1 VSGASGDVSPGDLP
15 LHELFEE
22 QARRTPEAPAVEDSS
37 GSLTYREL
45 DRRADRLAAYLRNAG
60 VGPDELVG
68 ILMERRLE
76 YVVACLAAL
85 KSGGAY
91 VTLEM
96 AYPEALLADVVAD
109 ARTRVVLTL
118 GAHAG
123 RLPEGLTRFCMDE
136 GWEDELP
143 EVSPS
148 GEESLRPGP
157 DNLAFVSY
165 SAGTTGKPKGIAN
178 PHRAPVGSY
187 LWRFGLSDY
196 GPGDRVGCNVFFI
209 WEMLRPLLRGATTV
223 IIPDEVV
230 YDPPALAGFLEEY
243 AISEVLVTPSLL
255 ATLLDAEGPNLAD
268 RLGSLRTLWLNG
280 EVVTKGLA
288 RRALGLLP
296 HVRLMNVYSIS
307 ETHEVAAGEIKDLV
321 EYPHSTHC
329 SVGLPR
335 DPKRVYVLD
344 EDGNRVPD
352 GTAGELHVG
361 GDLLARGY
369 VNLPEKT
376 AERFIEDPFS
386 DNEGARMYRTG
397 DKARVLPGGELEILG
412 RVDFMAKVRGY
423 SVELGAVEAA
433 IEKHVAINGCV
444 VIAEGEEG
452 TDKRLVAYLV
462 PETDDGEDDG
472 RYADWSVDPKTGRA
486 PEIRRRLAESLPH
499 YMIPAV
505 YVEVGSLPLQETTGK
520 VDRRRLP
527 PAPARA
533 AEKLPSTPERTAIP
547 AAAPRP
553 EKEARLVDVF
563 EEVLLL
569 ERGDV
574 TPDDDFFD
582 LGGHSL
588 AAAQL
593 LSAVEGVFGVRL
605 PMNALLE
612 NPTAA
617 GLCGVI
623 EEDRGDGDR
632 RLAPDLRG
640 EAALDEEIKPVRAES
655 GVATLGEARSV
666 FLTGVTGFLGAFL
679 LDALLSRTE
688 AEIRCLVRPRG
699 GKNGGDP
706 MEPVRDNM
714 RRYGLWRPE
723 LARRLV
729 PVVGDLGKPRFGMG
743 EADFGA
749 LARGVDVI
757 VHAAAVVNLIYPYEA
772 LKPANVV
779 GTREVLRLSCMHQV
793 KPLHHVS
800 TNGIFPPGYGAC
812 CEDEDLDALAGAR
825 EDGYGQSKWV
835 AEKLVR
841 EAADRGLPARVYR
854 PGNISGHSGT
864 GVSNPRDFQ
873 GALLAGS
880 LRLERAPEIEGWRLE
895 LTPVDFVANA
905 ILTLAEASETAGET
919 FHLAN
924 PDPVPARTAFDWL
937 EDLGY
942 PLERVPYTEWLAA
955 VRAEPRRGEGDVVGD
970 VLRGA
975 APPAGEEVADPNI
988 YDDPNLRRVLEGT
1001 GLRRPE
1007 IDAELFALYARYFA
1021 ESGWVPASPQAVAA
1035 GTRDDG

>member
-1 VSGASGDVSPGDLP
+1 
-15 LHELFEE
+15 
-22 QARRTPEAPAVEDSS
+22 
-37 GSLTYREL
+37 
-45 DRRADRLAAYLRNAG
+45 
-60 VGPDELVG
+60 
-68 ILMERRLE
+68 
-76 YVVACLAAL
+76 
-85 KSGGAY
+85 
-91 VTLEM
+91 
-96 AYPEALLADVVAD
+96 
-109 ARTRVVLTL
+109 
-118 GAHAG
+118 
-123 RLPEGLTRFCMDE
+123 
-136 GWEDELP
+136 
-143 EVSPS
+143 
-148 GEESLRPGP
+148 
-157 DNLAFVSY
+157 
-165 SAGTTGKPKGIAN
+165 
-178 PHRAPVGSY
+178 
-187 LWRFGLSDY
+187 
-196 GPGDRVGCNVFFI
+196 VFFI

-223 IIPDEVV
+223 VIPDEVI
-230 YDPPALAGFLEEY
+230 YDPPALVGFLEEY
-243 AISEVLVTPSLL
+243 GITEVLVTPSLL

-268 RLGSLRTLWLNG
+268 RLSSLRTLWLNG
-280 EVVTKGLA
+280 EVVTKALA

-296 HVRLMNVYSIS
+296 HVRLWNVYSIS
-307 ETHEVAAGEIKDLV
+307 ETHEVAAGYVKVLV
-321 EYPHSTHC
+321 EDPRSTHC
-329 SVGLPR
+329 SVGPPR
-335 DPKRVYVLD
+335 DPERVYVLD
-344 EDGNRVPD
+344 EDGNRVTD
-352 GTAGELHVG
+352 GTAGELCVG

-376 AERFIEDPFS
+376 AERFVEDPFVGE
-386 DNEGARMYRTG
+386 EGARMYRTG
-397 DKARVLPGGELEILG
+397 DKARLLLGGELEILG

-433 IEKHVAINGCV
+433 IEKHVAVNGCV

-462 PETDDGEDDG
+462 PETDDGEDNG